1 MHMRMIILSALLGLG
16 VGLAGVPAANA
27 APVSGL
33 SSSAVE
39 GGLLQDVQYYRGG
52 RRGCRSVTVCR
63 RGHHGRR
70 CHVER
75 VCRRGW

>member
-1 MHMRMIILSALLGLG
+1 MRAIILTALFGLG
-16 VGLAGVPAANA
+16 VGLAGIPAANA
-27 APVSGL
+27 APISGL
-33 SSSAVE
+33 SSTAVE
-39 GGLLQDVQYYRGG
+39 IGSPVEDVQYWRG

-63 RGHHGRR
+63 RGPYGRR